1 MKVLF
6 RIVVIFCILSLIL
19 SSCKGKPDPPV
30 IGCGPRS
37 LAKILELM
45 GRDVDVRELARLAG
59 ADGKGWTSMYGLA
72 QAAKAY
78 GLEAVGYRLSLEELK
93 DIHLPAI
100 AHVKGDH
107 FVVLLSCGS
116 SYVRIIDNDRQLDM
130 SISDFARMWDG
141 TVLVVRE
148 L

>member
-1 MKVLF
+1 
-6 RIVVIFCILSLIL
+6 
-19 SSCKGKPDPPV
+19 
-30 IGCGPRS
+30 
-37 LAKILELM
+37 M
-45 GRDVDVRELARLAG
+45 GRDVDVRELTKLAG

-141 TVLVVRE
+141 TVLVVRY
-148 L
+148 